1 MSEPINWTERR
12 QFGRRPL
19 NADAIAQLPGAVEIP
34 CVIENLSEG
43 GALLFFP
50 TGVAPISDFHLA
62 VEDVP
67 FRLAC
72 EMRYQ
77 IGIRFGVRFRRVDHG
92 EALVRHF
99 FGSTAAAASASPRK
113 LPDRAPLPASSIRQL
128 RETLLPL
135 IAPDAVRADAAPGAD
150 GSVAPARAG
159 AETPLTPPSN
169 SPNPRVYSRPARLTA
184 RR

>member
-1 MSEPINWTERR
+1 MSEPTNWMERR

-19 NADAIAQLPGAVEIP
+19 NADAIAQLPGPVEIP

-50 TGVAPISDFHLA
+50 TGVAPISDFDLV

-77 IGIRFGVRFRRVDHG
+77 VGIRFGVRFRRVDHG

-99 FGSTAAAASASPRK
+99 FGSIAAAASNTPRK
-113 LPDRAPLPASSIRQL
+113 VPDRAPPPANSIRQL

-135 IAPDAVRADAAPGAD
+135 IAPEAVRADAAPSAGA
-150 GSVAPARAG
+150 SLRPARADG
-159 AETPLTPPSN
+159 EPPLTPPSN
-169 SPNPRVYSRPARLTA
+169 SPDPRVYSRPARLTA

>member
-1 MSEPINWTERR
+1 MSEPTNWTERR

-19 NADAIAQLPGAVEIP
+19 NADAIAQLPGSVEIP

-50 TGVAPISDFHLA
+50 TGVAPISDFDLI
-62 VEDVP
+62 VENVP

-99 FGSTAAAASASPRK
+99 FSSTAAAAGNTPRK
-113 LPDRAPLPASSIRQL
+113 VPDRAPLPASSIRQL
-128 RETLLPL
+128 RESLLPL
-135 IAPDAVRADAAPGAD
+135 IAPDVVRADAAPGA
-150 GSVAPARAG
+150 GASLPPARAG

-169 SPNPRVYSRPARLTA
+169 SPNPPVYSRPARLGA
-184 RR
+184 KR